1 MICYITFYISE
12 SEFIKLKVGGILA
25 LVVLGNY
32 FGSKLKGR
40 ITGELLEATHVI
52 WHFLAYILETLLFL
66 ITGGYLGNFFRSTEV
81 AMRLHSSDIWK
92 IFIFQFLL
100 FLCRGLILLILW
112 PLLNLIGNKKLK
124 WKDILVMTY
133 GGFRGVISLS
143 LALFIATSDIRDTE
157 EFKDF

>member
-1 MICYITFYISE
+1 M
-12 SEFIKLKVGGILA
+12 A

-52 WHFLAYILETLLFL
+52 WYFLAYILETLLFL

-81 AMRLHSSDIWK
+81 ALRLHSSDIWK

-112 PLLNLIGNKKLK
+112 PLLNFIGNK
-124 WKDILVMTY
+124 
-133 GGFRGVISLS
+133 
-143 LALFIATSDIRDTE
+143 
-157 EFKDF
+157 